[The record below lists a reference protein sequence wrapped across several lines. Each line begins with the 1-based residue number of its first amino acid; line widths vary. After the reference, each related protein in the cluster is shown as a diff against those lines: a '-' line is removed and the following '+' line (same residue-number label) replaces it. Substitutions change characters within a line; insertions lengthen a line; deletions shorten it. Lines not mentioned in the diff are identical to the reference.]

1 MRPRRADVLA
11 AVLAEPGGITTR
23 RLAEKLATVPYQI
36 QANLSKLAADGQIT
50 RTVTSPRGDAVW
62 GPISKSAIS
71 RELPAA
77 SCPTLEFPP
86 WRSSAK
92 FIAYQNVTHFRNQ
105 LENGAE
111 GGRRAVL
118 LKLLVEEEDKLG
130 LTREQL
136 GEVDQQIARIKGIVA
151 QQIEAVAMLKAN
163 GHPMERAEGYL
174 SKLIDLLAVHEAQR
188 EKIDAALQI
197 GAPTK
202 GKRP

>member
-11 AVLAEPGGITTR
+11 AVLAEPGGISTR
-23 RLAEKLATVPYQI
+23 QLAEKLATVPYQI

-62 GPISKSAIS
+62 RPISKPAIS
-71 RELPAA
+71 LGLPV
-77 SCPTLEFPP
+77 SSSPTLEFLP

-92 FIAYQNVTHFRNQ
+92 FVAYQNVTHFRSE

-151 QQIEAVAMLKAN
+151 QQTDAVAMLKAN
-163 GHPMERAEGYL
+163 GHPMERAERTL
-174 SKLIDLLAVHEAQR
+174 SNLVALLATHEAYRQ
-188 EKIDAALQI
+188 KIEAALV
-197 GAPTK
+197 
-202 GKRP
+202 GKRD